1 VIEISEKILDLE
13 PHGRATVLADAT
25 ISSHWFIDAGQAG
38 VPDCRRNFD
47 GQTSRFGVGR
57 YNFRSSS

>member
-13 PHGRATVLADAT
+13 PDDRAIVFANAA
-25 ISSHWFIDAGQAG
+25 ISSNWFVDAGQAG

-47 GQTSRFGVGR
+47 GQTKWVRR
-57 YNFRSSS
+57 RRL